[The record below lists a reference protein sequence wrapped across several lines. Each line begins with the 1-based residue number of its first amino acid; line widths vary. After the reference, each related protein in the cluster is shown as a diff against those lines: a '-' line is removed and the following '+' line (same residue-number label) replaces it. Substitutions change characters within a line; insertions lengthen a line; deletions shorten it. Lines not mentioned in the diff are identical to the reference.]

1 MVCELILLANHI
13 YWKLLVGCSL
23 TKGSFKVK
31 KKKIQNTKIYEVWG
45 KEEGRSANTK
55 ERLKKRENKRFWKAE
70 RIDQKEK
77 AKKHRG
83 RIGKEN

>member
-1 MVCELILLANHI
+1 MSSEIISKALEIR
-13 YWKLLVGCSL
+13 
-23 TKGSFKVK
+23 K
-31 KKKIQNTKIYEVWG
+31 KKKIRILEEVWG